1 MEDFL
6 KNLALL
12 LPFASAFIV
21 IVIFVSNQ
29 IFNADIEKHLY
40 SNVEKLATHVFN
52 IAVLAGLIMMIF
64 ALTSNG
70 GKAPA
75 TDGLD
80 GVALTVIGLISLM
93 FLASI
98 HYMFFLLSM
107 KLLGREDYYFN
118 KEGKTY
124 TILKKHKKKTFLCSY
139 KEKEMVGNKV
149 EEVVAWKFF
158 NEEEIFNTVTIK
170 RVPFK
175 IARNKISVE
184 IYTRLRKM
192 KWFVWVFLSV
202 LMLMGVSSTAIP
214 IIGELLKG
222 KPSSSS
228 LFTYYYFGVL
238 FFVSIV
244 LFVMIIS
251 RYRAGKILSKPESN
265 NLSTQESE
273 PSV

>member
-1 MEDFL
+1 
-6 KNLALL
+6 
-12 LPFASAFIV
+12 
-21 IVIFVSNQ
+21 
-29 IFNADIEKHLY
+29 
-40 SNVEKLATHVFN
+40 
-52 IAVLAGLIMMIF
+52 
-64 ALTSNG
+64 
-70 GKAPA
+70 
-75 TDGLD
+75 
-80 GVALTVIGLISLM
+80 
-93 FLASI
+93 
-98 HYMFFLLSM
+98 
-107 KLLGREDYYFN
+107 
-118 KEGKTY
+118 
-124 TILKKHKKKTFLCSY
+124 
-139 KEKEMVGNKV
+139 MVGNKV

-238 FFVSIV
+238 FFCVYSI
-244 LFVMIIS
+244 ICNDYKQIQ
-251 RYRAGKILSKPESN
+251 GG
-265 NLSTQESE
+265 
-273 PSV
+273 

>member
-1 MEDFL
+1 MGDFL

-70 GKAPA
+70 GEATA
-75 TDGLD
+75 TDNLD
-80 GVALTVIGLISLM
+80 GATLTVIGLISLM
-93 FLASI
+93 FLASL

-107 KLLGREDYYFN
+107 RLLGREDYYFN
-118 KEGKTY
+118 KEGRTY

-139 KEKEMVGNKV
+139 KEKEKIGDRV

-222 KPSSSS
+222 NPSSSS

-238 FFVSIV
+238 FFVVIV
-244 LFVMIIS
+244 LFVMIIR
-251 RYRAGKILSKPESN
+251 RYQAGKKLSEN
-265 NLSTQESE
+265 TCLEIVTQEAG